1 MENYVKVGRAHRW
14 LAALYGLATLFFIYA
29 LIFDRESINSMIGG
43 IFLTV
48 LVAGLCSAHLAASIG
63 ASNAKPWA
71 RTLSIIIAVPLLIGF
86 PAGTVVGVY
95 ILINSSAEWKVK
107 KYDSKL
113 LDGWPT

>member
-1 MENYVKVGRAHRW
+1 MENYVKVGRAHRA

-29 LIFDRESINSMIGG
+29 LVLDHESINSMPGVIL
-43 IFLTV
+43 LTG

-86 PAGTVVGVY
+86 PVGTFVGIY

-107 KYDSKL
+107 KYDNKL
-113 LDGWPT
+113 LDGWPS